1 MIATIKRYIK
11 RSIELPPH
19 LVWRKASRLLRRQ
32 LRRSILRHRDGRR
45 PTYHQDFG
53 AEGQLQYCG
62 VLDLPIVNKELETLR
77 AVTDHFL
84 AHRFDILG
92 SGWVVVRHGMYCRGL
107 EGSRY
112 DTGAAPEIDN
122 EGRWLEPRVNLP
134 NLAESRRIWRL
145 VSPGYVPIDWQLD
158 FKSGYRWSEKT
169 WCQDFSLYS
178 GPGVDI
184 KVPWELARMQHLPQ
198 IARAHALAQ
207 KGVAG
212 LKLASIYANEF
223 RDQVLDFIS
232 TNPPRFGVNWVCTM
246 DVGIRVAN
254 WVLAYDLFRAAGAQ
268 FDAEFEQIFVRSVYE
283 HGRHVVDNLE
293 WDEELH
299 ANHYLA
305 NIVGLLFA
313 ASYLPCTAEIDSWL
327 AFAVQ
332 ELVNEVDYQFTPD
345 GANFEASTAY
355 HRLSAEMVMFAT
367 ALVLGLPEEK
377 LVALEKYDHR
387 LHRAL
392 PALKPGPIGL
402 YDVAGVGKATPF
414 PDWYVARLEKM
425 AEFTMHATKPNGRVT
440 QIGDNDSGRIF
451 KLSPP
456 YTKRTVSEA
465 RALYA
470 NLLHY
475 DDLPENGIYWDEN
488 HLDHGHLVAA
498 VNTLFGRTE
507 FSTFCSAEPFDGH
520 VIRHMARGL
529 RLPAR
534 SQTRGVRQAFADQSS
549 YGPDKSWEAIH
560 GTIACDTTFQQCR
573 TTIRIPGPSI
583 RTELMIYA
591 YRDFGL
597 YIYRSARLY
606 LAIRCGPIGQCGI
619 GGHAHNDQLSIELS
633 VDGEDWISDPGSY
646 LYTPSVKLRD
656 AYRSIGAH
664 FAPQIDGLEPG
675 RLDLGMFRLG
685 DDAQADCLYVG
696 AKGFI
701 GTHKGYG
708 APIFRSIVVA
718 DNGLDIVD
726 FAIKGVP
733 LKQPIPGGKTIKELP
748 KSPAPSLG
756 YGVILW

>member
-45 PTYHQDFG
+45 PTYHQDCG
-53 AEGQLQYCG
+53 AEDLLQYCRG
-62 VLDLPIVNKELETLR
+62 LDLPIDDKELGTLR

-84 AHRFDILG
+84 THRFDLLG
-92 SGWVVVRHGMYCRGL
+92 SGWVVVRHGMHCPGL

-158 FKSGYRWSEKT
+158 FKSGYRWSERA
-169 WCQDFSLYS
+169 WYQDIGLYYE
-178 GPGVDI
+178 PGVDI
-184 KVPWELARMQHLPQ
+184 KAPWELARMQHLTQ

-232 TNPPRFGVNWVCTM
+232 INPPRFGVNWVCTM

-313 ASYLPCTAEIDSWL
+313 ASYLPCTAEIDAWL

-377 LVALEKYDHR
+377 LVALE
-387 LHRAL
+387 
-392 PALKPGPIGL
+392 
-402 YDVAGVGKATPF
+402 
-414 PDWYVARLEKM
+414 
-425 AEFTMHATKPNGRVT
+425 
-440 QIGDNDSGRIF
+440 
-451 KLSPP
+451 
-456 YTKRTVSEA
+456 
-465 RALYA
+465 
-470 NLLHY
+470 
-475 DDLPENGIYWDEN
+475 
-488 HLDHGHLVAA
+488 
-498 VNTLFGRTE
+498 
-507 FSTFCSAEPFDGH
+507 
-520 VIRHMARGL
+520 
-529 RLPAR
+529 
-534 SQTRGVRQAFADQSS
+534 
-549 YGPDKSWEAIH
+549 
-560 GTIACDTTFQQCR
+560 
-573 TTIRIPGPSI
+573 
-583 RTELMIYA
+583 
-591 YRDFGL
+591 
-597 YIYRSARLY
+597 
-606 LAIRCGPIGQCGI
+606 
-619 GGHAHNDQLSIELS
+619 
-633 VDGEDWISDPGSY
+633 
-646 LYTPSVKLRD
+646 
-656 AYRSIGAH
+656 
-664 FAPQIDGLEPG
+664 
-675 RLDLGMFRLG
+675 
-685 DDAQADCLYVG
+685 
-696 AKGFI
+696 
-701 GTHKGYG
+701 
-708 APIFRSIVVA
+708 
-718 DNGLDIVD
+718 
-726 FAIKGVP
+726 
-733 LKQPIPGGKTIKELP
+733 
-748 KSPAPSLG
+748 
-756 YGVILW
+756 